1 VGALDNMEQ
10 SLLSGAAAPAGQGS
24 KNLALAHVAAQTT
37 QNVWLYWSLSAAFA
51 CAGLLSTEFHTWAI
65 LTTRTVA
72 GCALG
77 ENATVPPNATLSSCA
92 SAGLFACQASATVT
106 TQVPPSWISGLFCSL
121 LGVVALWALAAYT
134 VSAQNWRASC
144 LLPYH
149 IVVQSRSFNGAFYG
163 LALVATALY
172 MYIKFATF
180 GAQPNRVA
188 ARCSGA
194 AITLALVPVFAPAAG
209 AGQWGTLGA
218 SFATFWLSFGSVS
231 ALISRYAGDSYADVT
246 LSALLTCAGGRA
258 PCDSHDGRPSAVAR
272 ALQEPFAL
280 VPAEALDKLM
290 KRWYIERGLQGRGL
304 KWQEARFLLKL
315 GPAGEEL
322 VADAAAFVRAAREG
336 GGGGA
341 AQ

>member
-1 VGALDNMEQ
+1 
-10 SLLSGAAAPAGQGS
+10 
-24 KNLALAHVAAQTT
+24 
-37 QNVWLYWSLSAAFA
+37 
-51 CAGLLSTEFHTWAI
+51 
-65 LTTRTVA
+65 
-72 GCALG
+72 
-77 ENATVPPNATLSSCA
+77 LSSCA

-188 ARCSGA
+188 ASCGGA
-194 AITLALVPVFAPAAG
+194 AITLALGPVFAPAAG

-218 SFATFWLSFGSVS
+218 SLATFWLSFSYVS
-231 ALISRYAGDSYADVT
+231 TLISRYAADSYADVT
-246 LSALLTCAGGRA
+246 LQALLVCGGGGGG
-258 PCDSHDGRPSAVAR
+258 PCDSHGGAPSAVAR
-272 ALQEPFAL
+272 ALAQPFAR
-280 VPAEALDKLM
+280 VRADAADKAM
-290 KRWYIERGLQGRGL
+290 RAWFDARGLAARGH
-304 KWQEARFLLKL
+304 KWQDARFLLKL
-315 GPAGEEL
+315 GPARDEL
-322 VADAAAFVRAAREG
+322 VADAATFVR
-336 GGGGA
+336 GA
-341 AQ
+341 AAEG

>member
-1 VGALDNMEQ
+1 MQQPFLPLGDQPAPVGPQN
-10 SLLSGAAAPAGQGS
+10 P

-37 QNVWLYWSLSAAFA
+37 QNAWLSWSVSAAFA
-51 CAGLLSTEFHTWAI
+51 CAGLLSTEFHTWAL

-77 ENATVPPNATLSSCA
+77 ANATVAPNATLASCA
-92 SAGLFACQASATVT
+92 SAGLFACQAAATVT
-106 TQVPPSWISGLFCSL
+106 TQVPPSWISALFCAL
-121 LGVVALWALAAYT
+121 LGVAALWALAAWT

-149 IVVQSRSFNGAFYG
+149 IVVQSRSFNWAFYG
-163 LALVATALY
+163 LALVATGLY
-172 MYIKFATF
+172 MWMKYATF
-180 GAQPNRVA
+180 GAQPSRVA
-188 ARCSGA
+188 ASCGGGV
-194 AITLALVPVFAPAAG
+194 ITLALVPVFAPAAG

-218 SFATFWLSFGSVS
+218 SFATFWLSFGGVS

-246 LSALLTCAGGRA
+246 LTSLLSCAGRA

-280 VPAEALDKLM
+280 VPAEALDKVM
-290 KRWYIERGLQGRGL
+290 ERWFKERGLQGRGL

-315 GPAGEEL
+315 GPGGEEL

-336 GGGGA
+336 GSSLNEV
-341 AQ
+341 Q